1 MWIISRVFGESRW
14 TRAIF
19 CVITLQAILAI
30 AFEAIIFAFHANE
43 INMISNLKLSLSD
56 SSAIMT
62 SFANARSLLVYFILF
77 ILAQVFT
84 VILVVDAIYQRNTIQ
99 LIALVAFEL
108 GMSAYSIIQFH
119 QSSTLVVATDFN
131 STKKTTGVEQ
141 ALNYL
146 ANAYQTSKW
155 AEITQICVMIIST
168 IIFIFL
174 AYKLYLE
181 FGWHIYKKIG
191 ADLAMRDRYKMYQI
205 FMMLLKFDFFF
216 FLGFSVQYLAL
227 LIVAWWPDSSQQGNE
242 AEIVRELIE
251 HIVFSCVVS
260 ITMLVSAYWGLRRE
274 KKIHMFIFLTL
285 CIASMAYYIY
295 MLVQI
300 SQNPA
305 RFLGSKAFL
314 TFFLCVDMVLILAS
328 VPIAV
333 ICLRNFNLGLMN
345 HISHATASATSAHSM
360 APLGIEKSNASSR
373 RWSIE

>member
-19 CVITLQAILAI
+19 CAITLQALLAI
-30 AFEAIIFAFHANE
+30 AFEAIIFAFHSNE
-43 INMISNLKLSLSD
+43 INMISTLNLSPLDTLSIS
-56 SSAIMT
+56 T
-62 SFANARSLLVYFILF
+62 SYANARSLLVYFVLF
-77 ILAQVFT
+77 IIAQLFT
-84 VILVVDAIYQRNTIQ
+84 VLLVVDAIYQRNTIQ
-99 LIALVAFEL
+99 LIALVAFEI

-119 QSSTLVVATDFN
+119 QSSTLVDEGTS
-131 STKKTTGVEQ
+131 STSASISR
-141 ALNYL
+141 ALAYL
-146 ANAYQTSKW
+146 GNAYHLSMW
-155 AEITQICVMIIST
+155 AEITQMCVMVIST
-168 IIFIFL
+168 VVFVFL

-227 LIVAWWPDSSQQGNE
+227 LIVAWWPDAAANGTE
-242 AEIVRELIE
+242 PTIVKELIE
-251 HIVFSCVVS
+251 HIILSCVIS
-260 ITMLVSAYWGLRRE
+260 ITMLFSAYWGLRRE
-274 KKIHMFIFLTL
+274 KKFHMYIFLIL
-285 CIASMAYYIY
+285 CVASMGYYIY

-300 SQNPA
+300 AQDPA

-328 VPIAV
+328 VPIAI

-345 HISHATASATSAHSM
+345 HISHATASASSTLSM
-360 APLGIEKSNASSR
+360 ANLGIEKASSNR

>member
-19 CVITLQAILAI
+19 CAIIFQAMLAI
-30 AFEAIIFAFHANE
+30 AFEAVIFVFHANE
-43 INMISNLKLSLSD
+43 INMVEKIDKPTETV
-56 SSAIMT
+56 SAIVV
-62 SFANARSLLVYFILF
+62 AYADARSLLVYFILF
-77 ILAQVFT
+77 MLAQVFT

-119 QSSTLVVATDFN
+119 QSSTLVVGNDVNEAP
-131 STKKTTGVEQ
+131 SLQ
-141 ALNYL
+141 YL
-146 ANAYQTSKW
+146 VNAYHLSKW
-155 AEITQICVMIIST
+155 AEITQICIMIIST
-168 IIFIFL
+168 IVFIFL

-216 FLGFSVQYLAL
+216 FLGFSIQYLAL
-227 LIVAWWPDSSQQGNE
+227 LIVVWWPDAITDGRESQ
-242 AEIVRELIE
+242 IVKELIE
-251 HIVFSCVVS
+251 HIVLSCVVS
-260 ITMLVSAYWGLRRE
+260 VTMLVSAYWGLRRE
-274 KKIHMFIFLTL
+274 KKIHMYIFLLL
-285 CIASMAYYIY
+285 CVASMAYYIN

-300 SQNPA
+300 SQNPS
-305 RFLGSKAFL
+305 RFIGSKIFL
-314 TFFLCVDMVLILAS
+314 TFFLCVDMVLIFVS

-345 HISHATASATSAHSM
+345 HISHATASATSTHSM
-360 APLGIEKSNASSR
+360 THLGIEKESSSR

>member
-19 CVITLQAILAI
+19 CAIIFQAILAI
-30 AFEAIIFAFHANE
+30 VFEAVIFAFHANE
-43 INMISNLKLSLSD
+43 VNQIESLGLSQKELS
-56 SSAIMT
+56 AVYT
-62 SFANARSLLVYFILF
+62 AYANARSLLVYFILF
-77 ILAQVFT
+77 ILAQIFT

-119 QSSTLVVATDFN
+119 QSSTLIDDN
-131 STKKTTGVEQ
+131 TTGKSTIVLE
-141 ALNYL
+141 YL
-146 ANAYQTSKW
+146 MNAYHSAKW
-155 AEITQICVMIIST
+155 AEITQICIMFVST

-216 FLGFSVQYLAL
+216 FLGFSIQYLAL
-227 LIVAWWPDSSQQGNE
+227 LIVAWWPDAESQGTQSQ
-242 AEIVRELIE
+242 IVKELIE
-251 HIVFSCVVS
+251 HIILSCIISV
-260 ITMLVSAYWGLRRE
+260 TMLISAYWGLRRE
-274 KKIHMFIFLTL
+274 KKVHMYIFLIS
-285 CIASMAYYIY
+285 CAVSMGYYIY
-295 MLVQI
+295 MLIQI
-300 SQNPA
+300 SKDPQ

-328 VPIAV
+328 VPTAI

-360 APLGIEKSNASSR
+360 THLGIEKSNTSR